1 MKKVI
6 NTLALLLILHA
17 APCLAQDSST
27 ADAAAGACIN
37 GSQWFRLYDIYEKD
51 SASMSPMI
59 RRFSKAMLATAFNR
73 NEEAAEAINTLVRN
87 HQQEMGMGNVVSML
101 SLLGTTY
108 SRLGDNAK
116 ALTFYKKIKDQYA
129 NSPEGYDIDKYITR
143 IENQTK

>member
-73 NEEAAEAINTLVRN
+73 NEEAAEAITTLVRN

-101 SLLGTTY
+101 SLLSTTY
-108 SRLGDNAK
+108 SRLGYNTK
-116 ALTFYKKIKDQYA
+116 ASATMKSLADQL
-129 NSPEGYDIDKYITR
+129 E
-143 IENQTK
+143 

>member
-1 MKKVI
+1 MKKII

-17 APCLAQDSST
+17 APILAQDSST

-73 NEEAAEAINTLVRN
+73 NEEAAEAITTLVRN
-87 HQQEMGMGNVVSML
+87 HQQEMGAMLCRCCRSSAQPTPVSA
-101 SLLGTTY
+101 TTP
-108 SRLGDNAK
+108 RQA
-116 ALTFYKKIKDQYA
+116 
-129 NSPEGYDIDKYITR
+129 R
-143 IENQTK
+143 R